1 MNNVKELEL
10 TAYKCRRNLLRMVEA
25 SDHGHLG
32 GALSCMDIVTALYF
46 HKMNVDPQNPKMPER
61 DRFLL
66 SAGHKCMVQ
75 YSVLAEK
82 GFFDKSVLDTYGG
95 FKTQIPGHPD
105 MYKLPGVE
113 ANTGAL
119 GHGLPIA
126 CGMAMGLRQDKLNSN
141 VYVIMGD
148 GELAEGSNWEGAAVA
163 PHYGLDNLTV
173 FVDFN
178 GLQISG
184 RVQDIMNF
192 TDIAEHFKA
201 FGWAVKD
208 IDGNNMQE
216 VVDTLD
222 SLPLEKGKPS
232 LIVAHTIKSKGISFA
247 ENNASYHYWT
257 PSKEE
262 LNKAIEEVEAKIA
275 ELEKALEE

>member
-1 MNNVKELEL
+1 
-10 TAYKCRRNLLRMVEA
+10 
-25 SDHGHLG
+25 
-32 GALSCMDIVTALYF
+32 
-46 HKMNVDPQNPKMPER
+46 
-61 DRFLL
+61 
-66 SAGHKCMVQ
+66 
-75 YSVLAEK
+75 
-82 GFFDKSVLDTYGG
+82 
-95 FKTQIPGHPD
+95 
-105 MYKLPGVE
+105 
-113 ANTGAL
+113 
-119 GHGLPIA
+119 
-126 CGMAMGLRQDKLNSN
+126 
-141 VYVIMGD
+141 
-148 GELAEGSNWEGAAVA
+148 
-163 PHYGLDNLTV
+163 
-173 FVDFN
+173 
-178 GLQISG
+178 
-184 RVQDIMNF
+184 MNF